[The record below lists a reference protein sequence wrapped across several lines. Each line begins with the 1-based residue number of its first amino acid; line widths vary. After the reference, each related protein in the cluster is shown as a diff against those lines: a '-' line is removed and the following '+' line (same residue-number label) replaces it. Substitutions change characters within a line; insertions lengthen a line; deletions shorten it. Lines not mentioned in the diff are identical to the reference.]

1 MADGVKSSMLWKR
14 KSALWNFKIHFFQHW
29 GVEHL
34 KIVVWIQAFWPL
46 AWCKCC
52 PWLGLMGWMEY
63 LYIFLRFVKHCRSS
77 PRTSQSEHLGPGC
90 MSGMDRMDG
99 ATFLPFS
106 FTIAPRCR
114 VSLQRSWLVIRR
126 FQPGFY
132 NTVFLLSCTTY
143 WADCQTTHRP
153 MIPRGNESI
162 D

>member
-1 MADGVKSSMLWKR
+1 MAVGVKSSMLWKR
-14 KSALWNFKIHFFQHW
+14 KSALWNFTISFFQHW

-90 MSGMDRMDG
+90 MSGMDQMDG

-114 VSLQRSWLVIRR
+114 VSLQRRRLVIRCLSNEIL
-126 FQPGFY
+126 QPSLFARLY
-132 NTVFLLSCTTY
+132 NCKTY
-143 WADCQTTHRP
+143 WAECQ
-153 MIPRGNESI
+153 NNKSWQAAAKY
-162 D
+162 